1 MLSLF
6 VIDYNEFKT
15 GFEALELLLRAK
27 EAMKYNNTLKKHVD
41 ELQNL
46 IEKCFSDYLW
56 LVKNLA
62 EDYKG

>member
-41 ELQNL
+41 ELQKL